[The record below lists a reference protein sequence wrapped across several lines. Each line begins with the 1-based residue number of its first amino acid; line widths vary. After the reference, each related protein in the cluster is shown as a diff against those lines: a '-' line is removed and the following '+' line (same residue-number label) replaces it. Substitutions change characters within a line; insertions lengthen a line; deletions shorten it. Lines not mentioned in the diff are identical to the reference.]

1 MISSG
6 THQPLS
12 IADHGLSPYRP
23 GMGLDPPYLGGRE
36 AQLERFQDLLRNPH
50 AARNLLVTGLR
61 GVGKTVLLNRYSNA
75 AEAAGWLVGEREF
88 SEPDAEPANFAQT
101 VLADLVRLTRKVS
114 GGARV
119 RSAAV
124 RAAQAVLE
132 HLGTLSVSHSGIEVG
147 VRFQGASHTLR
158 RLDDDLRD
166 ALEDVAGLCRHGRH
180 PGIVLRYDEF
190 QVVHERRGAST
201 LSALLTAVGG
211 AQQRS
216 VPVILVLCGLPNL
229 LENVAKAKSYSERMF
244 IVERLGNLTAPEDR
258 LALTEPAEK
267 AARTFDE
274 AVVAAVLRDTAG
286 YPFFIQM
293 YGDALWKGAAA
304 SLIGV
309 EDLRRL
315 RPRILHALD
324 RGFFEA
330 RYARGSARER
340 ELLRLIARHGE
351 SATLR
356 QLSADSGLMNNQL
369 QPVISNMLRKG
380 LIYRPSRAT
389 LAFTAP
395 MFGAHIRRRGK

>member
-1 MISSG
+1 LISSE

-36 AQLERFQDLLRNPH
+36 AQIERFQELLRNPS

-61 GVGKTVLLNRYSNA
+61 GVGKTVLLNRYSSA
-75 AEAAGWLVGEREF
+75 AEAAGWLVAEREF
-88 SEPDAEPANFAQT
+88 SEPDAEPGNFAQT

-132 HLGTLSVSHSGIEVG
+132 HLGTLSVSHSGIELG
-147 VRFQGASHTLR
+147 VHLQRASHTPR

-166 ALEDVAGLCRHGRH
+166 ALEEVASLCRHGRH

-190 QVVHERRGAST
+190 QVVSERRGAST
-201 LSALLTAVGG
+201 LSALLTAVAG
-211 AQQRS
+211 AQQHA

-229 LENVAKAKSYSERMF
+229 LENVSKAKSYSERMF
-244 IVERLGNLTAPEDR
+244 IVERLGNLPSPDDR
-258 LALTEPAEK
+258 LALTEPA
-267 AARTFDE
+267 ARAGRALGD
-274 AVVAAVLRDTAG
+274 AVVAAVLKDTAG

-293 YGDALWKGAAA
+293 YGDALWKGAADPV
-304 SLIGV
+304 IGI

-315 RPRILHALD
+315 RPKILQALD

-330 RYARGSARER
+330 RYARGSTRER
-340 ELLRLIARHGE
+340 DLLRLIARRGE

-356 QLSADSGLMNNQL
+356 ELTEDSGLLNNQL

-380 LIYRPSRAT
+380 LLFRPSRAT

-395 MFGAHIRRRGK
+395 MFGAHMRRRRK